1 MQKRFFLILF
11 CLLGMACSSISKTE
25 GGLHRAP
32 TSTSGQSTDIPK
44 ISGPFAILT
53 KETLEGTVFSTNA
66 GGVVAV
72 SWSTRCSFDD
82 GHDRNSDG
90 QVIRKNARAPK
101 LSCRDPEPSYATGKA
116 ESKVPLEVTGTLALL
131 LDEELQR
138 IGLLFKDEGYNSQSS
153 TRFIDSKKVCLFES
167 GEGSQQAS
175 LRCNYRCSTLREM
188 FREAKKNQYDRLMSK
203 YEKAYDTCWE

>member
-1 MQKRFFLILF
+1 MRRYLYFIIF
-11 CLLGMACSSISKTE
+11 CLFSIGCSLNPKSGET
-25 GGLHRAP
+25 LQRTP
-32 TSTSGQSTDIPK
+32 NSTSDQPSDIPK

-72 SWSTRCSFDD
+72 SWSAQCSFDD
-82 GHDRNSDG
+82 GHDRKSDG

-101 LSCRDPEPSYATGKA
+101 LSCRDPKPSYATGKA

-167 GEGSQQAS
+167 GESSQQAS

-188 FREAKKNQYDRLMSK
+188 FHEAKKNQYDRLMSK